1 MSMIVENENLYNK
14 RNQLNRQDKE
24 EAMKRRKR
32 IRNGGIVVILI
43 LLIIMSLLNMV
54 SVKLEGVY
62 LKGIFKT
69 IRNHCTYIGAGI
81 VVFMFVST
89 RDYKKWKSKK
99 MIGFLLLISILSL
112 LAVVIGAKIPAL
124 KKYVPTINGAIGWIR
139 VAGFSIQPAEM
150 MKLPFIIILAKL
162 LEKGEEEKYKSL
174 GIIANV
180 VGIVLIY
187 LILVMLEKDLG
198 TTIHYIATAITML
211 FMSRVSM
218 KLIVGLSSLFIGV
231 AGGFFYYVAFI
242 GDKLTYGYRLRRVVS
257 YLNGV
262 LKNEYDLDIGYQVA
276 QSLMAFGR
284 GGILGEGYANGVQK
298 YNYLPEANT
307 DFILATFGEE
317 FGFVGML
324 LLLFLFVLLFNN
336 IKRTA
341 METTDYFG
349 KYLAIGIGGYLIT
362 QVLIN
367 IYVALGM
374 LPVFGIPMPIF
385 SAGGTSIVT
394 IFAAMGIILSI
405 NKQR

>member
-24 EAMKRRKR
+24 EAIRRRKR

-62 LKGIFKT
+62 LKGILKT
-69 IRNHCTYIGAGI
+69 IRNHCTYIGTGI
-81 VVFMFVST
+81 GVFMFVST
-89 RDYKKWKSKK
+89 RDYKKLKRKK

-139 VAGFSIQPAEM
+139 IAGFSIQPAEM

-180 VGIVLIY
+180 AGIVLIY
-187 LILVMLEKDLG
+187 LVLVMLEKDLG
-198 TTIHYIATAITML
+198 TTIHYIAIAITML

>member
-198 TTIHYIATAITML
+198 TTIHYIAIAITML

>member
-1 MSMIVENENLYNK
+1 
-14 RNQLNRQDKE
+14 
-24 EAMKRRKR
+24 
-32 IRNGGIVVILI
+32 
-43 LLIIMSLLNMV
+43 LLNMV

-62 LKGIFKT
+62 LRGIFKA
-69 IRNHCTYIGAGI
+69 IRNHCLYMVIGVI
-81 VVFMFVST
+81 IFILTSKI
-89 RDYKKWKSKK
+89 DYKKLARKRAVN
-99 MIGFLLLISILSL
+99 ILLLISISSL
-112 LAVVIGAKIPAL
+112 LCVIIGAKVPAL

-139 VAGFSIQPAEM
+139 VAGFSLQPAEM
-150 MKLPFIIILAKL
+150 MKLPFIIIMAKL
-162 LEKGEEEKYKSL
+162 LARGEEEKYKSL
-174 GIIANV
+174 GIATNV
-180 VGIVLIY
+180 IGIVLLY
-187 LILVMLEKDLG
+187 LTLIMLEKDLG
-198 TTIHYIATAITML
+198 TTIHYAAITVIMI
-211 FMSRVSM
+211 FMSRIDM
-218 KLIVGLSSLFIGV
+218 KLIVAISSLFTSCIGI
-231 AGGFFYYVAFI
+231 FFYYIFFI
-242 GDKLTYGYRLRRVVS
+242 GDKLAYGYRLRRVIS
-257 YLNGV
+257 YLNGI

-284 GGILGEGYANGVQK
+284 GGVLGEGYANGVQK
-298 YNYLPEANT
+298 YSYLPEATT
-307 DFILATFGEE
+307 DFILSTFGEE
-317 FGFVGML
+317 FGFMGML

>member
-1 MSMIVENENLYNK
+1 MSMIVKNENLYNK
-14 RNQLNRQDKE
+14 RNQLNREDKK
-24 EAMKRRKR
+24 EAIKRRKR

-62 LKGIFKT
+62 LKGILKT
-69 IRNHCTYIGAGI
+69 IRNHCTYIGIGI
-81 VVFMFVST
+81 GIFMFVST
-89 RDYKKWKSKK
+89 RDYKKWKRKK
-99 MIGFLLLISILSL
+99 MIGFLLLTSILSL
-112 LAVVIGAKIPAL
+112 LAVVIGSKIPTL

-139 VAGFSIQPAEM
+139 IAGFSIQPAEM

-180 VGIVLIY
+180 AGIILIY
-187 LILVMLEKDLG
+187 LILIMLEKDLG
-198 TTIHYIATAITML
+198 TTIHYIAIAITIL

-218 KLIVGLSSLFIGV
+218 KLIVGLSSLFIGL

-394 IFAAMGIILSI
+394 IFAAMGIILNI